1 MKTLLTLFSEG
12 RGELQIKLDKAN
24 SLEQVVQLVQNQL
37 DSLERIYI
45 RDLSV
50 VQVRLASSFLE
61 TLRQSITTL
70 IAVNQTRVAEP
81 PQGQIFNQ
89 EIRNLSKTLIW
100 KVLQGLICIGI
111 LGTLFS
117 LARITTGVWVTI
129 LLTSVLIGLEVALEL
144 DFGNRENRSDYAQ
157 FGEALQPKLRVDSKV
172 LIDNI
177 ADALNTI
184 DITVA
189 SAKEAERPFDSK
201 GIEELPELLN
211 FLQRLLGASLIEKPQ
226 MIIELAKILP
236 QILMEQGIRAL
247 IYRPEDEHSP
257 SREYFDF
264 EPSIDSSAQ
273 EYITITPALWKGERL
288 LRRGRV
294 IEPAYTKTRE

>member
-12 RGELQIKLDKAN
+12 RTELQLKLDKAN
-24 SLEQVVQLVQNQL
+24 SLEQVVQIVQTQL

-45 RDLSV
+45 RDVSV
-50 VQVRLASSFLE
+50 AQVRLVSSFLE

-70 IAVNQTRVAEP
+70 IAINQTRVAEL
-81 PQGQIFNQ
+81 PQERIFDR
-89 EIRNLSKTLIW
+89 EIRNSSKMLTW
-100 KVLQGLICIGI
+100 KVLQGLIYIGI

-117 LARITTGVWVTI
+117 LARIAPGVWVTI
-129 LLTSVLIGLEVALEL
+129 LLTSVSIGLEVALEL
-144 DFGNRENRSDYAQ
+144 DKDNRENRLDYDRL
-157 FGEALQPKLRVDSKV
+157 GEVPQLKLQVDNKV

-184 DITVA
+184 DIAVA

-201 GIEELPELLN
+201 GIEDLPELLN

-247 IYRPEDEHSP
+247 VYRSEDEHSP

-273 EYITITPALWKGERL
+273 EYITITPALWKGDRL

>member
-12 RGELQIKLDKAN
+12 RTELQLKLDKAN
-24 SLEQVVQLVQNQL
+24 SLEQVVQIVQTQL

-45 RDLSV
+45 RDVSV
-50 VQVRLASSFLE
+50 AQVRLVSSFLE

-70 IAVNQTRVAEP
+70 IAINQTRVAEL
-81 PQGQIFNQ
+81 PQERTFDR
-89 EIRNLSKTLIW
+89 EIRNSSKTLTW
-100 KVLQGLICIGI
+100 KVLQGLIYIGI

-117 LARITTGVWVTI
+117 LARIAPGVWVTI
-129 LLTSVLIGLEVALEL
+129 LLTSVSIGLEVALEL
-144 DFGNRENRSDYAQ
+144 DKDNRENRLDYDRL
-157 FGEALQPKLRVDSKV
+157 GEVPQLKLQVDNKV

-184 DITVA
+184 DIAVA

-201 GIEELPELLN
+201 GIEDLPELLN

-247 IYRPEDEHSP
+247 VYRSEDEHSP

-273 EYITITPALWKGERL
+273 EYITITPALWKGDRL